1 MKKRLISRNRNYR
14 FLWLGQTG
22 SVLGDWFNQVALAQT
37 VLFLSDSALSVG
49 ILLMCRALP
58 SALLGVFTGPV
69 IDHFSKKKIMF
80 PRKKS

>member
-1 MKKRLISRNRNYR
+1 
-14 FLWLGQTG
+14 
-22 SVLGDWFNQVALAQT
+22 
-37 VLFLSDSALSVG
+37 LSDSALSVG